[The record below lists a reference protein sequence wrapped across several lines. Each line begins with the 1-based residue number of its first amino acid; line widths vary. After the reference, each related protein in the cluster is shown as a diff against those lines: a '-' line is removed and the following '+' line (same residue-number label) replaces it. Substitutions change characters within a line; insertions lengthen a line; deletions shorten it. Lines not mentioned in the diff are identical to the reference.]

1 MNFLQAYELVQLR
14 LLFVGCVSAF
24 DARVVLESI
33 SDRNSFRLVDS
44 DQGQYYQLEQIAKL

>member
-1 MNFLQAYELVQLR
+1 MDK
-14 LLFVGCVSAF
+14 LFVGCVSAF